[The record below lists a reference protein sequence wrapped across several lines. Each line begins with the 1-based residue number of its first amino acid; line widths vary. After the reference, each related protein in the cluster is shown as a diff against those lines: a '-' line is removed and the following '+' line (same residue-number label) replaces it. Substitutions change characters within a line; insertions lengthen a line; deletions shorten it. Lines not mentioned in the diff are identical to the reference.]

1 MTAPDD
7 IPYDAPG
14 AAQESSG
21 SPELDAL
28 RTERDEYL
36 QQWKRAQADYQ
47 NLRRRNQLDFEAA
60 QRRGFERLFG
70 NLLLVLDSLDMALA
84 APATNEETRALA
96 AGVKLTRE
104 QLLSALEAEELRPMN
119 DAGAFDPA
127 LHQAVAE
134 EAAPGEPGRILATLR
149 RGYTWKG
156 AVLRPAQVRV
166 SASPNEDSPD

>member
-1 MTAPDD
+1 MKEPADLPS
-7 IPYDAPG
+7 DATDP
-14 AAQESSG
+14 AQESSG
-21 SPELDAL
+21 APEYDAL
-28 RTERDEYL
+28 RAERDEYL

-47 NLRRRNQLDFEAA
+47 NLRRRNQLDFETA

-84 APATNEETRALA
+84 APATSEDARALA
-96 AGVKLTRE
+96 AGVRLTRE
-104 QLLSALEAEELRPMN
+104 QLLAALEAEELRPMN
-119 DAGAFDPA
+119 EGGAFDPA

-134 EAAPGEPGRILATLR
+134 EAAPGEAGRILATLR

-166 SASPNEDSPD
+166 SARAND

>member
-1 MTAPDD
+1 MKEPAD
-7 IPYDAPG
+7 IPSDATDPL
-14 AAQESSG
+14 QESSG
-21 SPELDAL
+21 APEYDAL
-28 RTERDEYL
+28 RAERDEYL

-47 NLRRRNQLDFEAA
+47 NLRRRNQLDFETA

-84 APATNEETRALA
+84 APASSEDARALA
-96 AGVKLTRE
+96 AGVRLTRD
-104 QLLSALEAEELRPMN
+104 QLLAALEAEELRPMN
-119 DAGAFDPA
+119 EGGAFDPA

-134 EAAPGEPGRILATLR
+134 EAAPGEAGRILATLR

-166 SASPNEDSPD
+166 SARAHD

>member
-1 MTAPDD
+1 MSEPKD
-7 IPYDAPG
+7 IPDETSDLER
-14 AAQESSG
+14 ESANASG
-21 SPELDAL
+21 LEAL
-28 RTERDEYL
+28 RAERDEYL

-47 NLRRRNQLDFEAA
+47 NLRRRNQVEFEAA

-96 AGVKLTRE
+96 AGVKLTRD
-104 QLLSALEAEELRPMN
+104 QLLSALETEELRPMN

-134 EAAPGEPGRILATLR
+134 EAAPGEAGRILATLR

-166 SASPNEDSPD
+166 SASSND